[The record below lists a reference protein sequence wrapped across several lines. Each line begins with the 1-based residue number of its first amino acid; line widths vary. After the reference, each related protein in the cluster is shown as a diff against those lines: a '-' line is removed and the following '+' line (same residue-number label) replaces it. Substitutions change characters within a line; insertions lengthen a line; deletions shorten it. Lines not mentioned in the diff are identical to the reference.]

1 MGVSAAFKTLWGK
14 AYVVGLICPPLIG
27 IGLTYSVKLTSG
39 PVRLHVFMAPL
50 AEYLLLLY
58 LWYQIVQTTILILY
72 DLLEILTG
80 SCITL
85 THRGIKWS
93 LRISL
98 QWLSEPRLS
107 NLFICITFITKY
119 WIGIQGKLK
128 IRSQNLIFMFH
139 VLIDSNFGL
148 ALLLQ

>member
-50 AEYLLLLY
+50 AEYL
-58 LWYQIVQTTILILY
+58 IVIIFMIPNCSDYNFDFIRPPWNFNRVLHNPHTQ
-72 DLLEILTG
+72 G
-80 SCITL
+80 NKMVAS
-85 THRGIKWS
+85 HQFAVIK
-93 LRISL
+93 RT
-98 QWLSEPRLS
+98 RLS